1 MQSIVH
7 RDLKPANIMVSDD
20 GVLKLV
26 DFGLARF
33 YNGSELMNTQYGS
46 PYYMAPEQLERKKYD
61 DKADM
66 WSVGVILF

>member
-33 YNGSELMNTQYGS
+33 YNGSELMHTQHGT
-46 PYYMAPEQLERKKYD
+46 PYY
-61 DKADM
+61 
-66 WSVGVILF
+66 